1 MIESRLNLHVLDFF
15 APYVSDDIGV
25 SYKGKRIIRSAN
37 KHPKHDNNK
46 MQRNRR
52 KLKGRHGKH
61 HKDASG
67 IDQSRNK
74 DSVHNAATLRQKREY
89 ADNAFWDPLDSEYE
103 EPLIYDSMD
112 TANVESSE
120 GKASGGTAKKKKSLG
135 DDISGKKYAI
145 AQHLTR
151 GRESRR

>member
-1 MIESRLNLHVLDFF
+1 M
-15 APYVSDDIGV
+15 
-25 SYKGKRIIRSAN
+25 
-37 KHPKHDNNK
+37 
-46 MQRNRR
+46 
-52 KLKGRHGKH
+52 
-61 HKDASG
+61 
-67 IDQSRNK
+67 
-74 DSVHNAATLRQKREY
+74 HNAATLRQKREY

-135 DDISGKKYAI
+135 DDIGGKKYAT

>member
-1 MIESRLNLHVLDFF
+1 
-15 APYVSDDIGV
+15 
-25 SYKGKRIIRSAN
+25 
-37 KHPKHDNNK
+37 

-52 KLKGRHGKH
+52 KLKGRHAKH
-61 HKDASG
+61 NHKDASG

-112 TANVESSE
+112 TANVESSG

-135 DDISGKKYAI
+135 DDNGGKKYAI
-145 AQHLTR
+145 TQHI
-151 GRESRR
+151 

>member
-1 MIESRLNLHVLDFF
+1 
-15 APYVSDDIGV
+15 
-25 SYKGKRIIRSAN
+25 
-37 KHPKHDNNK
+37 

-135 DDISGKKYAI
+135 DDIGGKKYAI
-145 AQHLTR
+145 AQQHLTR